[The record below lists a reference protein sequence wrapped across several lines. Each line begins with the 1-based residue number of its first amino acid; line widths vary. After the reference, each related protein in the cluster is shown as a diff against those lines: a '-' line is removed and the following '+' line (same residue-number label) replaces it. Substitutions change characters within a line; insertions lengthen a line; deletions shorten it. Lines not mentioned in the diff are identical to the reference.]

1 MEITTQHII
10 NGVGLLLGSGV
21 TGYMYRAAI
30 RLEVLERLFDE
41 KRVTLSEVKTNQENM
56 DKRLALVE
64 AAVVGLNEILPEIR
78 KLPATLERVTALL
91 ENQDRRVTRIEDNED
106 EVKK

>member
-10 NGVGLLLGSGV
+10 NGVGLVLGSGV
-21 TGYMYRAAI
+21 VGYMYRAAI

-41 KRVTLSEVKTNQENM
+41 KKVTLSEVKTNQENM

>member
-41 KRVTLSEVKTNQENM
+41 KKVTLSEVKTNQENM